1 MCIII
6 TVVIIKMNPEFIVL
20 NKQLINHPYFIDSPT
35 TEKIMDMQKLEN
47 YKYIYILCRRNKCRF
62 GSTTKDNS

>member
-20 NKQLINHPYFIDSPT
+20 NKRLINHPYFIDPLT

-47 YKYIYILCRRNKCRF
+47 YKYILCRRNKCRF